1 MDAVDQLALD
11 GIHKCTL
18 GTHEKSEFVDWLMYY
33 HFFEEDWILQLLYQ
47 LVSEEIFAVLT
58 QLQNYKMW

>member
-1 MDAVDQLALD
+1 VYRFVIRKPPRKRPPDRASLRWKNNFEMDAVDQLALD

-33 HFFEEDWILQLLYQ
+33 HFFEED
-47 LVSEEIFAVLT
+47 
-58 QLQNYKMW
+58 